1 MTDQDPRF
9 TPEQAEEATDPQR
22 QEGPPI
28 GASIPPPLLGTRIR
42 AAAGPAAVDV
52 DEIIARLNDQVQNLM
67 ADMARLKQGQ
77 APAGAHPLE
86 ATAKAIRDMLAT
98 HFDGT
103 GAAAGPDVLRLADD
117 VTDAARNAVESGDTG
132 TVRQLGQR
140 LERALN
146 RAHPGPG
153 DHHWFRQAL
162 DFTRNHLQEAA
173 DTVDENPPAP
183 SGAPAIGSG
192 GRPPAKVIEGSVTG
206 EVR

>member
-1 MTDQDPRF
+1 MTDQPNPLF
-9 TPEQAEEATDPQR
+9 TPEEAAQATRQQREEA
-22 QEGPPI
+22 PPV
-28 GASIPPPLLGTRIR
+28 GVTIPPPLLAGRLR
-42 AAAGPAAVDV
+42 AAAGPAVVDV
-52 DEIIARLNDQVQNLM
+52 DEIIARLNAQVQGLM
-67 ADMARLKQGQ
+67 ADMTRLKQGQ
-77 APAGAHPLE
+77 GPAGLHPLE
-86 ATAKAIRDMLAT
+86 GTAKAIRDMLAT

-103 GAAAGPDVLRLADD
+103 QAAAGPDVLRLADD
-117 VTDAARNAVESGDTG
+117 VTDAARNAVSSGDTG

-140 LERALN
+140 LERALH

-183 SGAPAIGSG
+183 SGAPAIGSSG
-192 GRPPAKVIEGSVTG
+192 APARVIAGSVTG